1 MSRTPVT
8 IRRAASQRMID
19 RESYDRSLSS
29 CPVLPQ
35 TEIVALVQAAQT
47 GDTEARNRVI
57 TSNLKLV
64 RTLAK
69 KYIGRGL
76 SLSDLTQEGSIG
88 LLRAVEKFDVS
99 RDVQF
104 STYASHWIKQ
114 AIRRA
119 IREQGKLV
127 QIPSY
132 VYDLISQFRKAEA
145 TYERQNGF
153 TPSTDT
159 VLSGMDLSP
168 SLAENLRSAL
178 LLLSGCAGEDA
189 IAETMVLKHPE
200 DSVENADLSSIVA
213 DLIATLPTR
222 EREVIEGRFSC
233 DMTLKEIGEILG
245 LTRERIRQIEKI
257 ALATLRGRLEPQ
269 TV

>member
-8 IRRAASQRMID
+8 VRRAASQRMID
-19 RESYDRSLSS
+19 RESYDHSLSS

-35 TEIVALVQAAQT
+35 ETIVALVQAAQT
-47 GDTEARNRVI
+47 GDTVARNRVI

-69 KYIGRGL
+69 KYAGRGL

-114 AIRRA
+114 SIRRA

-132 VYDLISQFRKAEA
+132 VYDLISQFRRQESAF
-145 TYERQNGF
+145 ERAHGF
-153 TPSTDT
+153 TPSTD
-159 VLSGMDLSP
+159 VVISGMMLTE

-178 LLLSGCAGEDA
+178 LIVQGNVDATAFDSLGSDTTDAVETADMSG
-189 IAETMVLKHPE
+189 
-200 DSVENADLSSIVA
+200 IVA

-222 EREVIEGRFSC
+222 EREVIEGRFHC
-233 DMTLKEIGEILG
+233 DMTLKEIGEVLG

-269 TV
+269 VA

>member
-1 MSRTPVT
+1 MARTT
-8 IRRAASQRMID
+8 NANRYSD
-19 RESYDRSLSS
+19 TESYDRSLSS
-29 CPVLPQ
+29 CPVQPQ
-35 TEIVALVQAAQT
+35 EEVIALVQAAQT
-47 GDTEARNRVI
+47 GDTVARNRVI

-69 KYIGRGL
+69 KYAGRGL

-104 STYASHWIKQ
+104 GTYAGHWIKQ

-119 IREQGKLV
+119 IRETGKTIS
-127 QIPSY
+127 IPSY
-132 VYDLISQFRKAEA
+132 VYDLIGKYRQDESAF
-145 TYERQNGF
+145 ERMYGY
-153 TPSTDT
+153 TPPTDT
-159 VLSGMDLSP
+159 VISGMLLTE
-168 SLAENLRSAL
+168 SLADNLRSAL
-178 LLLSGCAGEDA
+178 LIVQG
-189 IAETMVLKHPE
+189 
-200 DSVENADLSSIVA
+200 NADTTVFDSLGSDTTDAVETADMSAIVA
-213 DLIATLPTR
+213 DLIAKLPTR
-222 EREVIEGRFSC
+222 EREVIEGRFHC
-233 DMTLKEIGEILG
+233 DMTLKEIGEVLG